1 MVISPIL
8 LMLAAAQ
15 AGASVPATRD
25 RFAACLNKAMVAGL
39 KDQVE
44 PDAFRTAFVEKCTA
58 EESDYRAAMV
68 SADLKRGTA
77 KADANEVADDEISYW
92 REKYEDDYQDYFDNK
107 EIPNG

>member
-25 RFAACLNKAMVAGL
+25 RFAACLKKELIAGL
-39 KDQVE
+39 KEKVE
-44 PDAFRTAFVEKCTA
+44 PDAFRTGFGAKCTA
-58 EESDYRAAMV
+58 EEGNYRTAMV
-68 SADLKRGTA
+68 SADLKRGSS

-92 REKYEDDYQDYFDNK
+92 REKFEDDYQDYFDNK
-107 EIPNG
+107 EMPTE